1 MHWGVSAEPHGN
13 DEVKEEVAH
22 SHSVQIQYLLV
33 PSRGEEWGEETRA

>member
-33 PSRGEEWGEETRA
+33 PSLGEEWGEETRA